1 MPEDHVGAS
10 WATELANISQQPVL
24 RQVSR
29 HKITQLAGL
38 SDLCRSWGLLAAIL
52 NHVNI
57 QGGRHLWSLWPNSSS
72 QPVTQGCVQPSS
84 EYLQGPPKPLWASLP
99 ASDHS
104 DCEFIFT
111 WHANGISLAMTLW
124 PLPLSF
130 HYDLL
135 KILHFLYKLA
145 WNKSLQLR
153 KVLIFALNSQD
164 TLGFPKFHV
173 R

>member
-57 QGGRHLWSLWPNSSS
+57 QVGRHLWSLWPNSSS

-111 WHANGISLAMTLW
+111 WHANGISLAITCDLCPCPFTMTCWKYSIFSTSWLGIKASSSDKSSSLLW
-124 PLPLSF
+124 T
-130 HYDLL
+130 L
-135 KILHFLYKLA
+135 KTH
-145 WNKSLQLR
+145 
-153 KVLIFALNSQD
+153 
-164 TLGFPKFHV
+164 
-173 R
+173 